1 MALSIP
7 FMFLCA
13 GFVATAKKMFFD
25 IASNIMDDEHLTE
38 LKSICE
44 DCTDLFAWFAETAMT
59 FVGFEMHL
67 MGKEIKTSEELATC
81 QTEQLAKLI
90 ISYMTDTVGRERIQ
104 DAMKS
109 RAESLNEIPWFASED
124 IQPFKDKLAELRAE
138 AEQEQGK
145 DTETE

>member
-25 IASNIMDDEHLTE
+25 IASKIMDDEHVTE

-44 DCTDLFAWFAETAMT
+44 DCTDLFAWFAETAMA
-59 FVGFEMHL
+59 FVGFEMLL

-90 ISYMTDTVGRERIQ
+90 ISYMTDPQGRERIQ
-104 DAMKS
+104 AHMKS
-109 RAESLNEIPWFASED
+109 RAESLSEIPWFASED
-124 IQPFKDKLAELRAE
+124 IQPFKDKLEELRAE
-138 AEQEQGK
+138 VEADE
-145 DTETE
+145 DTKTE

>member
-7 FMFLCA
+7 FMILCA

-25 IASNIMDDEHLTE
+25 IASKIMDDEQVTE

-44 DCTDLFAWFAETAMT
+44 DCTDIFAWFAETAMA
-59 FVGFEMHL
+59 FVGFEML
-67 MGKEIKTSEELATC
+67 LQGKEIKTSDELATC

-90 ISYMTDTVGRERIQ
+90 ISYMTDNVGRERIQ
-104 DAMKS
+104 DAMKD
-109 RAESLNEIPWFASED
+109 RAEALNETPWFTTED

-138 AEQEQGK
+138 VEQGK

>member
-25 IASNIMDDEHLTE
+25 IASKIMDDEDVTE
-38 LKSICE
+38 LKSICA
-44 DCTDLFAWFAETAMT
+44 DCTDIFAWFAETAMA
-59 FVGFEMHL
+59 FVGFEMLL

-90 ISYMTDTVGRERIQ
+90 ISYMTDPQGRERIQ
-104 DAMKS
+104 TAMKS

-138 AEQEQGK
+138 IEAGE

>member
-7 FMFLCA
+7 FMILCA

-25 IASNIMDDEHLTE
+25 IASKIMDDEHVTE

-44 DCTDLFAWFAETAMT
+44 DCTDLFAWFAETAMA
-59 FVGFEMHL
+59 FVGFEML
-67 MGKEIKTSEELATC
+67 LQGKEIKTSEELATC

-90 ISYMTDTVGRERIQ
+90 ISYMTDNVGRERIQ

-138 AEQEQGK
+138 IEHSE